1 MNPEYIL
8 EAHNIRKIF
17 PGVVALDDVE
27 LCVRKGTVHAL
38 MGENGAG
45 KSTLMK
51 ILIGIYKKDGGTI
64 IFKGNPLDIKTTKEA
79 LERGLSMIHQEL
91 SPVPRMTIAEN
102 IYLGRETGKVFV
114 DKEKMVEDTKKLFEE
129 LEIDLNPNTLMYQLT
144 VSQKQLVE
152 IAKAIS
158 YNSDLIIMDEPTSS
172 ITEKEV
178 DHLFNMIRKL
188 KARGVS
194 IIYITHKMDEL
205 YKIVDEISVYRD
217 GQYVGSELIENLT
230 NEKLI
235 GMMVG
240 RQVTNMFPKV
250 EAEIGEVV
258 LSVKNVTRKGYCE
271 NVSFDLR
278 KGEILGFAGLVG
290 AGRTEVMEALFG
302 LAPMHCDEY
311 RIKGKDVV
319 IHSPTAA
326 IKQGLAFLTEDRRA
340 TGIFP
345 PLSVQDNMIVATID
359 KFLNKGR
366 LDKKAIINS
375 CNEQVE
381 QFSIKTPSLK
391 QKIENLSGGNQ
402 QKVLIS
408 RWLLNQPDILIIDEP
423 TRGIDVGA
431 KSEIHKVIS
440 ELVCSGKSVIMI
452 SSELPEVLGMSD
464 RVVVMH
470 EGKVSGILNRSEA
483 TQVSVMEH
491 ATGLKK
497 QEVKQ

>member
-1 MNPEYIL
+1 MGSEYIL
-8 EAHNIRKIF
+8 EAHGIRKIF
-17 PGVVALDDVE
+17 PGVVALNNVE
-27 LCVRKGTVHAL
+27 LCVRKGTIHAL

-51 ILIGIYKKDGGTI
+51 ILIGIYKKDGGSI
-64 IFKGNPLDIKTTKEA
+64 EFKGKPLEVKTTKEA
-79 LERGLSMIHQEL
+79 LEKGISMIHQEL
-91 SPVPRMTIAEN
+91 SPVPRMTVAEN
-102 IYLGRETGKVFV
+102 IYLGRETGRLIV
-114 DKEKMVEDTKKLFEE
+114 DKKKMVDDTKALFEE
-129 LEIDLNPNTLMYQLT
+129 LEIELNPKAYMYQLT

-158 YNSDLIIMDEPTSS
+158 YHSDLIIMDEPTSS

-178 DHLFNMIRKL
+178 DHLFKMMRKL

-217 GQYVGSELIENLT
+217 GTYVGSELIGNVT
-230 NEKLI
+230 NDKLI
-235 GMMVG
+235 SMMVG
-240 RQVTNMFPKV
+240 RTVDNMFPKI

-258 LSVKNVTRKGYCE
+258 LSVKNVTREGFCK

-302 LAPMHCDEY
+302 LCHMTCDEY
-311 RIKGKDVV
+311 KIHGKNVS
-319 IHSPTAA
+319 IHSPEQA
-326 IKQGLAFLTEDRRA
+326 IKAGLAFLTEDRRA

-345 PLSVQDNMIVATID
+345 PLSIRDNMIVTNID
-359 KFLNKGR
+359 TYLKGGQ
-366 LDKKAIINS
+366 LDKKKIEKE
-375 CNEQVE
+375 CTQQVNL
-381 QFSIKTPSLK
+381 FSIKTPSLN

-408 RWLLNQPDILIIDEP
+408 RWLLKGPDILIIDEP

-440 ELVCSGKSVIMI
+440 ELAGTGKSVIMI

-464 RVVVMH
+464 RVVIMH
-470 EGKVSGILNRSEA
+470 EGMVAGIIDRNEA
-483 TQVSVMEH
+483 TQALVMEY
-491 ATGLKK
+491 ATGLKT
-497 QEVKQ
+497 EEAR